1 MAVVSY
7 REALNQALAEEME
20 RDERVFL
27 LGEEVAFYEGSYK
40 VTKGLLAKFGPER
53 VRDTP
58 IAEEVIA
65 GSAIGSALGGLRP
78 VAEMMTVNF
87 MLLAM
92 DQIVNHAAK
101 IRYMFNGQ
109 TSLPLVIRT
118 PQGAGKQLGAQHSQQ
133 LESYVCHCP
142 GLIVLAPATPAD
154 AKGLLK
160 TAIRDENPIIFLE
173 NQNLYGVKGEVPEG
187 EHLVP
192 IGRANITRTGAD
204 VTMIAYSNTVY
215 LAEKAAEQ
223 LASEDISVELIDL
236 RTLHPLDMDT
246 ILQSI
251 AKTHR
256 VVIVS
261 EAWRTGNLAAE
272 IAMQIQ
278 EAAFDELDA
287 PILRVTAKDVP
298 MPYSR
303 ELEQAALPQV
313 ADIIAAVKQIV

>member
-1 MAVVSY
+1 MAVLAY
-7 REALNQALAEEME
+7 RDALNQALTEEMD
-20 RDERVFL
+20 RDGRVFV

-53 VRDTP
+53 IRDTP
-58 IAEEVIA
+58 ISEEAIA
-65 GSAIGSALGGLRP
+65 GAAIGSALGGLRP

-92 DQIVNHAAK
+92 DQLVNHAAK
-101 IRYMFNGQ
+101 MRYMFNGNA
-109 TSLPLVIRT
+109 SLPLVIRT

-133 LESYVCHCP
+133 LESYFCHCP

-160 TAIRDENPIIFLE
+160 TAIRDDNPIIFLE
-173 NQNLYGVKGEVPEG
+173 NQNLYSVKGEVPDG

-192 IGRANITRTGAD
+192 IGKANVTREGTD
-204 VTMIAYSNTVY
+204 VTLISYSNAVY
-215 LAEKAAEQ
+215 LAEKAAEK
-223 LASEDISVELIDL
+223 LAEEDISLELIDL
-236 RTLHPLDMDT
+236 RTLHPLDLET
-246 ILQSI
+246 ILQSVT
-251 AKTHR
+251 KTHR

-261 EAWRTGNLAAE
+261 EACRTGNLAAE
-272 IAMQIQ
+272 IAMRIQ

-287 PILRVTAKDVP
+287 PIVRVTAKDVP

-313 ADIIAAVKQIV
+313 ADIIQAVQQIV